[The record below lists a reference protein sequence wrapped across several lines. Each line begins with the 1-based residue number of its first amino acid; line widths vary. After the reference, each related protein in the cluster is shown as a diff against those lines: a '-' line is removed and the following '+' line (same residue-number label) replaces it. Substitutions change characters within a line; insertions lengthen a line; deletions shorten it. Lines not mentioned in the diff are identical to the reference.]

1 MSPTRKSMFVFAA
14 LGLVGLSGTAF
25 ALWPRGD
32 DGAYRSAGDAIQ
44 IALVQAREP
53 APEPGGVMEVGGLTD
68 GYVHTVRAPP
78 EPYDAI
84 PFGDDGEQAVY
95 VPGDGSQTY
104 DAPTARVMTS
114 EPPTGT
120 PLGQA
125 RVTVSNPLAF
135 GLDEPQP
142 DYAAARRE
150 RLARLD
156 GRQMAVPVT
165 APPADPE
172 MFY

>member
-1 MSPTRKSMFVFAA
+1 MSPTGKYTLVFAA
-14 LGLVGLSGTAF
+14 FGLVGVAATAF
-25 ALWPRGD
+25 ALWPRNE

-53 APEPGGVMEVGGLTD
+53 EPEPGGVMDVGGLTD
-68 GYVHTVRAPP
+68 GYVHTVSATP
-78 EPYDAI
+78 EPYD
-84 PFGDDGEQAVY
+84 PLSFGEYEEQAAY
-95 VPGDGSQTY
+95 VPDYGSQTY
-104 DAPTARVMTS
+104 DAPPVRVMTS
-114 EPPTGT
+114 EPPTE
-120 PLGQA
+120 PPMGQA
-125 RVTVSNPLAF
+125 RVTTTNPLAF

-156 GRQMAVPVT
+156 GQQTSASVT
-165 APPADPE
+165 TAPADPE